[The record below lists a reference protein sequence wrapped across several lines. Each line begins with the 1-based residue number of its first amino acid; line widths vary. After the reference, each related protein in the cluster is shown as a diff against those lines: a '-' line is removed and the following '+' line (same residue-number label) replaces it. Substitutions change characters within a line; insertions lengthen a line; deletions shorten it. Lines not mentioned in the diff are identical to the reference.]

1 MTEKEVVQEITNNI
15 LYNASYLKI
24 YFLVVVYF
32 LFLYFVVGA
41 LFLEVCKYLYR
52 KNSLHKIVEKEV
64 TKKQI
69 KFEIKHSLQSIFIF
83 GFSAFPIIYLISA
96 GDINLLP
103 DTFLNVLVGLV
114 ILTLWNEIHF
124 FIVHRILHIRF
135 FMRHVH
141 FVHHTSNIPTVYSVY
156 SFHWLEA
163 LLLSTVP
170 LTIVP
175 FISFSPIAI
184 LLYPFAS
191 ILLNYAGHC
200 NYRFG
205 NGTGVSCK
213 LFGTHHNEHH
223 FKAKKNYGFALSFLD
238 KLYALFIKNK

>member
-1 MTEKEVVQEITNNI
+1 MVEKEAIQQITNNI

-32 LFLYFVVGA
+32 SVLYFVIGT
-41 LFLEVCKYLYR
+41 LFLCVCKYLYR
-52 KNSLHKIVEKEV
+52 INILHKIVEKV
-64 TKKQI
+64 VPKKQI
-69 KFEIKHSLQSIFIF
+69 RFEIKHSLTSIFIF
-83 GFSAFPIIYLISA
+83 GFSAFPIIYLIRA
-96 GDINLLP
+96 ENINLLP

-124 FIVHRILHIRF
+124 FIVHRILHISF

-141 FVHHTSNIPTVYSVY
+141 FVHHTSNVPTVYSVY

-175 FISFSPIAI
+175 FISFSPMAI
-184 LLYPFAS
+184 FLYPFAS

-205 NGTGVSCK
+205 NGTSVSWK

-223 FKAKKNYGFALSFLD
+223 FKAKKNYGFALNFLD
-238 KLYALFIKNK
+238 KLNALFIKNK